1 MSPSLGGD
9 WLRRIAWVASTLCG
23 VLWIAPLAALVFLGA
38 SGSPTAA
45 PQLSASMSATLNS
58 FTLAFAVALVSCGL
72 GLVFALSVVGLPVAW
87 RKFALIVLG
96 IPILLPS
103 YLLAI
108 AWAPILSPTG
118 MVIAPL
124 GAPTIFNVAAFAS
137 CTWIQ
142 SCAYYPIALLVFYVT
157 LMRWSGAYDEIARSV
172 ALPPIT
178 RLAIKLRWL
187 VRPGVAGF
195 LIIALLSLG
204 DFAVPDF
211 FGIRT
216 AGSEIFSIAASYL
229 DARAALYASL
239 PLILGTLLLLVFL
252 AYIGRRTWRAL
263 ALAGGGRAP
272 QEYRN
277 DGRAAGYL
285 AALLA
290 ASAIGILGVPLTAV
304 LTTLANG
311 ATPWTAVL
319 GQTIASV
326 DSDIINSVR
335 LASLVAMIVAVP
347 SLLGAYA
354 SSRAENKMD
363 HLGRAVAVLALVTPM
378 GLWALGASVLSAN
391 LPFSVAGSLGVVLAI
406 GVGLRTLT
414 PSMEI
419 FAGFFRGVPVSHEEA
434 GRAAG
439 LSNGSIW
446 ARVLAPQLVEP
457 MFVAFFVAWVWS
469 LNDVTVTVLL
479 APPGF
484 STLMLRIFQSV
495 HYGPPEYLA
504 ALVVIHMTMILSALV
519 VALLGSRLLRRIWR

>member
-1 MSPSLGGD
+1 MTQTQSVHGV
-9 WLRRIAWVASTLCG
+9 RRIALIASTLCG
-23 VLWIAPLAALVFLGA
+23 ALLVVPLAALILLGA
-38 SGSPTAA
+38 ASSKASSPIV
-45 PQLSASMSATLNS
+45 SASAFATFNS
-58 FTLAFAVALVSCGL
+58 FSLAFAVALMSCGL
-72 GLVFALSVVGLPVAW
+72 GLLFAMSIVRLPIAW
-87 RKFALIVLG
+87 RKPALIVLG

-124 GAPTIFNVAAFAS
+124 GASPTLNLAAFSA
-137 CTWIQ
+137 CTWIL
-142 SCAYYPIALLVFYVT
+142 SCAYYPIAMLVFYVT
-157 LMRWSGAYDEIARSV
+157 LMRWGSAYDEVARSV
-172 ALPPIT
+172 ALPPTT

-187 VRPGVAGF
+187 VRPAVASA

-216 AGSEIFSIAASYL
+216 AGSEIFAIAASYL

-239 PLILGTLLLLVFL
+239 PLILGTMLLLLFL
-252 AYIGRRTWRAL
+252 AYNSRRTWRAL
-263 ALAGGGRAP
+263 ALAGAARGR
-272 QEYRN
+272 QEPR
-277 DGRAAGYL
+277 DGRAAKYL
-285 AALLA
+285 AAFLA

-304 LTTLANG
+304 LSTLANG
-311 ATPWTAVL
+311 TATWTAVL

-326 DSDIINSVR
+326 DGDIIDSVR
-335 LASLVAMIVAVP
+335 LASLVAMFAAIL

-354 SSRAENKMD
+354 SSRAENKLD
-363 HLGRAVAVLALVTPM
+363 HLGRGVAALALVTPI
-378 GLWALGASVLSAN
+378 GLWALGASILSAN
-391 LPFSVAGSLGVVLAI
+391 LPFSVAGSVGVALAI

-419 FAGFFRGVPVSHEEA
+419 FASVLRGVPVSYEEA

-439 LSNGSIW
+439 LSNGTIW
-446 ARVLAPQLVEP
+446 ARVLAPQLIES
-457 MFVAFFVAWVWS
+457 MFVAFFVAWVWA

-504 ALVVIHMTMILSALV
+504 ALVVIHITMILAALV
-519 VALLGSRLLRRIWR
+519 VALAGSRLLRRIWR